1 MLDCWNE
8 EQLNQIE
15 KEYFSN
21 KGSTM
26 TKFIFAFSNRLRIT
40 IILALSM
47 LFAMLFITLSGKQLL

>member
-26 TKFIFAFSNRLRIT
+26 TKFTFPFSNRLRIT

-47 LFAMLFITLSGKQLL
+47 LFTMLFITLSGKQLL